1 MLGSFAKPE
10 SGLSIVLGDT
20 LAAIIEDADSL
31 LRRCISL
38 IGRLLKPAQS
48 LGVGFVLI
56 RIYAPLLVRI
66 VRILIYGVLLGRVDL
81 CAQRS
86 RQSECDG
93 GQRQRNKEACPSSVT
108 HELDSFLCF

>member
-1 MLGSFAKPE
+1 
-10 SGLSIVLGDT
+10 LSIVLGDT

-56 RIYAPLLVRI
+56 RIYAL
-66 VRILIYGVLLGRVDL
+66 
-81 CAQRS
+81 A
-86 RQSECDG
+86 
-93 GQRQRNKEACPSSVT
+93 
-108 HELDSFLCF
+108 